1 MTTTTR
7 ENARHVCAEACYID
21 ENSSTPDNPYRLTLY
36 IANNGAI
43 GLAAD
48 GNGCGNDIDI
58 EDVDGWSDADI
69 NSKYRQLDHNVL
81 VRNIDELRA
90 AGFEADADWLHDWQC
105 RTYEAKQ
112 AAVDVT
118 LDRMGSEA
126 TMEDAEKLVSWLRAD
141 GFEGAHI
148 CDYHDWTYQD
158 AITDEDWDTAMQA
171 AFA

>member
-48 GNGCGNDIDI
+48 GNGCGNDIDV

-81 VRNIDELRA
+81 VRNIDVPSSSISTA
-90 AGFEADADWLHDWQC
+90 
-105 RTYEAKQ
+105 
-112 AAVDVT
+112 
-118 LDRMGSEA
+118 SA
-126 TMEDAEKLVSWLRAD
+126 T
-141 GFEGAHI
+141 
-148 CDYHDWTYQD
+148 CTWTSPP
-158 AITDEDWDTAMQA
+158 TWTRP
-171 AFA
+171 